1 LLKTRIIIT
10 MSYQIEQKV
19 KNHTYVYQV
28 ESYWDKEK
36 KQSRQKRIYLGK
48 KDPVTGELEKEK
60 ESIYSSLDY
69 GHTALLQALSKKLG
83 ITPELKAAF
92 PLKWRELLSLALF
105 KLAEGRPLYLCRHWL
120 ETVELEEKPELSSQR
135 ISSFLHDLSKEQ
147 EAMFKF
153 FTAWSAR
160 NQDANRFIVFDITSF
175 SSYGRGIDFIEW
187 GYNRDKETLPQVNL
201 GVVYARPLDL
211 PLFYSLY
218 PGSIH
223 DVTTLTNVPTELN
236 ILCLEKTTFVL
247 DKGFYS
253 TANLSKMQ
261 KIEHI
266 IPLPRRSKKERE
278 LVEKYQDSIRS
289 SEYAISSNT
298 HVLYC
303 AAERINIASIDYQ
316 AYIYLDERR
325 QAEEKQ
331 TFLKAIMECE
341 RYISREGYRTKKELT
356 DFFTESKPALLPFFG
371 LHKSG
376 NRYELRRDTAQI
388 NSKLSR
394 MGMFVLITNA
404 DISGEEALRLYREKD
419 GVEKC
424 FDSLKNNLSLK
435 RLRIHS
441 QEALEGLLFIEFV
454 ALILY
459 SHISKVLRES
469 GLNTSLSIPEVLFE
483 LRKIKKIRFGR
494 KKTMISEISKQ
505 QRRILEAFD
514 ISIG

>member
-1 LLKTRIIIT
+1 

-60 ESIYSSLDY
+60 ESLYSSLDY
-69 GHTALLQALSKKLG
+69 GHAAFLQTLSKKLG
-83 ITPELKAAF
+83 ITAELKSAF
-92 PLKWRELLSLALF
+92 PSKWREVLTLALF
-105 KLAEGRPLYLCRHWL
+105 KLAEGKPLYLCHHWI

-135 ISSFLHDLSKEQ
+135 ISNFLHELSKER
-147 EAMFKF
+147 ESMFKF

-160 NQDANRFIVFDITSF
+160 NKDANRFIVFDITSF
-175 SSYGRGIDFIEW
+175 SSYGKGIDFIEW
-187 GYNRDKETLPQVNL
+187 GYNRDKEPLPQVNL
-201 GVVYARPLDL
+201 GVVYGRPLDL

-223 DVTTLTNVPTELN
+223 DVSTLTNVLIELN
-236 ILCLEKTTFVL
+236 ILSLAETTFVL

-253 TANLSKMQ
+253 SANLLKM
-261 KIEHI
+261 KEIEHI
-266 IPLPRRSKKERE
+266 IPLPKRSKKERE
-278 LVEKYQDSIRS
+278 LVEEYHDSIRS

-303 AAERINIASIDYQ
+303 AAERITIASTEYQ

-325 QAEEKQ
+325 QAEEKEI
-331 TFLKAIMECE
+331 FLKAIMECE
-341 RYISREGYRTKKELT
+341 RFVSLEGYRTKKELN
-356 DFFTESKPALLPFFG
+356 DFFAETKPALLPFFG

-376 NRYELRRDTAQI
+376 SRYELRRDTEEI
-388 NSKLSR
+388 NAKLSR

-424 FDSLKNNLSLK
+424 FDSLKSNLSLK

-441 QEALEGLLFIEFV
+441 QEAMEGLLFIEFI